1 MQAIQKRYTAVA
13 GVLSAILTTTCWS
26 HDLVPPCW
34 RDTGG
39 STFQRW
45 TFNTNDNPASPE
57 LNHNSYGSPQA
68 SITLGPFG
76 SGWQWDLGFGTNRGY
91 WDLGSNGSITL
102 SIPNDPTAPAGAWK
116 YMWVQMTYWDDP
128 PLFVAPAVSVSGATL
143 LATSNLV
150 VEQTFMGRWSLQQTL
165 WRLDSSPNAETVTLT
180 AAANGGVVDQVV
192 VDTKWIKID
201 CPADLV
207 FEADPGQCSKANVT
221 YVGLPEVDGCVV
233 TNVSCSPP
241 NGSTFPVGTTP
252 VSCAIWDG
260 GGKTLTC
267 SFTVTVNDT
276 QPPVASCPAD
286 ISVDAES
293 GQCSATVT
301 YTATVTDNCP
311 GATITCNPPSGSSF
325 PVGQTTVTC
334 TATDAAGNHAT
345 CSFTVT
351 VNDTQAPVATC
362 PQDITV
368 PAAEGQCSAIV
379 TYSASASDNC
389 PGASISCDPPSGS
402 SFPVGQTTVTC
413 TATDAAGNHATCSF
427 TVTVNDTQ
435 APVAT
440 CPQDITVPAA
450 EGQCSAIVTYSA
462 SASDNCPGASISCD
476 PPSGSSF
483 PVGQTTVTCTATD
496 AAGNHAT
503 CSFTVTV
510 NDTQAPVATCP
521 QDITVP
527 AAEGQCSA
535 IVTYS
540 ASASDNCPGAS
551 ISCDPPSGSSFPVG
565 QTTVTCTATDAAGN
579 HATCS
584 FTVTVNDTQ
593 APVATC
599 PQDITVP
606 AAEGQCSAIVTYSA
620 SASDNCPGA
629 SISCD
634 PPSGSSFPVGQTTVT
649 CTATDAA
656 GNHATCSFTVT
667 VTDEGAPVLGLITAT
682 QQQSGGTVDVKD
694 CANPTLVGTVH
705 ITVQASDA
713 CGLAGPPTV
722 ELKLGSE
729 IQIAT
734 LVEENPAGTF
744 NYTWEVTDQ
753 TANGTWTATVTAQDA
768 AGNKATAD
776 FTLCVSAR
784 QVTGVVQYSTLSET
798 SYSVERGVVFVA
810 TDAQGT
816 VLKRWTLSLTFQND
830 PSRQS
835 ASATYA
841 LTDVPADTAN
851 LSAKTAWHLRKR
863 LPVAFGQSG
872 QAQVNFELLGGD
884 LDGSNTTDIY
894 DYARLRDNW
903 QTSNAVADIN
913 GDGQVQLLD
922 YAILRDNWY
931 RAGDS
936 E

>member
-1 MQAIQKRYTAVA
+1 MQTVQKRYTAVA

-116 YMWVQMTYWDDP
+116 YVWVQMTYWDDP

-252 VSCAIWDG
+252 VSCIIWDG
-260 GGKTLTC
+260 GGKT
-267 SFTVTVNDT
+267 VN
-276 QPPVASCPAD
+276 
-286 ISVDAES
+286 
-293 GQCSATVT
+293 
-301 YTATVTDNCP
+301 
-311 GATITCNPPSGSSF
+311 
-325 PVGQTTVTC
+325 
-334 TATDAAGNHAT
+334 
-345 CSFTVT
+345 
-351 VNDTQAPVATC
+351 
-362 PQDITV
+362 
-368 PAAEGQCSAIV
+368 
-379 TYSASASDNC
+379 
-389 PGASISCDPPSGS
+389 
-402 SFPVGQTTVTC
+402 
-413 TATDAAGNHATCSF
+413 
-427 TVTVNDTQ
+427 
-435 APVAT
+435 
-440 CPQDITVPAA
+440 
-450 EGQCSAIVTYSA
+450 
-462 SASDNCPGASISCD
+462 
-476 PPSGSSF
+476 
-483 PVGQTTVTCTATD
+483 
-496 AAGNHAT
+496 

-682 QQQSGGTVDVKD
+682 QQQPGGTVDVKD

-734 LVEENPAGTF
+734 FVEENPAGTF

-753 TANGTWTATVTAQDA
+753 TANGTWTATVTAEDG
-768 AGNKATAD
+768 AGNKTTAN
-776 FTLCVSAR
+776 FTLCVSVR
-784 QVTGVVQYSTLSET
+784 LVTGVVQYSTLSEA
-798 SYSVERGVVFVA
+798 SYSVAREVVFAA

-816 VLKRWTLSLTFQND
+816 VLRRWTVSLTFQNNPD
-830 PSRQS
+830 TQS
-835 ASATYA
+835 ASATYV

-884 LDGSNTTDIY
+884 LNGSNTTDIY
-894 DYARLRDNW
+894 DYATLRNNW
-903 QTSNAVADIN
+903 LTSNAQADIN

-922 YAILRDNWY
+922 YSILREDWY
-931 RAGDS
+931 RAGDP